1 MPAVNRQSSIGVTIK
16 IGENITLDNVSD
28 IPDLGASPEQIDVTA
43 IGDDTRKY
51 IAGISDPGELEFTCF
66 YEKEIYG
73 QLDALKNQGEQ
84 DIVVTFKD
92 GSSVT
97 IKGTVA
103 VALAGFGVGDAV
115 TFTMSLA
122 ISEIK
127 WSAGAGE

>member
-1 MPAVNRQSSIGVTIK
+1 MPAANRQSSIGVTIK
-16 IGENITLDNVSD
+16 IGDLTLDNVSD

-51 IAGISDPGELEFTCF
+51 IAGIKDPGELEFTCF
-66 YEKEIYG
+66 YEKEIYQ
-73 QLDALKNQGEQ
+73 QLNEMEGEQ

-92 GSSVT
+92 GSTVT
-97 IKGTVA
+97 IKGSVS

-122 ISEIK
+122 ISSIEWK
-127 WSAGAGE
+127 AGAGE